1 MPPNGDVNF
10 VVLRTRG
17 RTFPRSQLQA
27 FALKTEGRGLC
38 RPPPAACPFDVI
50 KVRRLLWAL
59 RAHRVV
65 TALQCIT
72 IDRRQLRLRLHHR
85 LPPQPCARNK
95 IAAQAL
101 QFLGLC
107 SLCSADLN
115 AISNSKQRV
124 AYWRARQSQSK
135 ATAGRPGS
143 PDRWLPSPQQRDRR
157 SRSI

>member
-65 TALQCIT
+65 TALQCVT

-85 LPPQPCARNK
+85 FPPQPCARSNSV
-95 IAAQAL
+95 AL
-101 QFLGLC
+101 PVRFLGLYSPC
-107 SLCSADLN
+107 FVDQAS
-115 AISNSKQRV
+115 ISNSKQQV
-124 AYWRARQSQSK
+124 AWKHARQSQSK
-135 ATAGRPGS
+135 ATAGRPRS
-143 PDRWLPSPQQRDRR
+143 PNRWWPSRRLRDRR
-157 SRSI
+157 

>member
-59 RAHRVV
+59 RAHHIV

-85 LPPQPCARNK
+85 LPPRPCARNK
-95 IAAQAL
+95 IAALAL

-107 SLCSADLN
+107 SPGIADLN
-115 AISNSKQRV
+115 ATAALRQRV
-124 AYWRARQSQSK
+124 AYWRAHGSQSK
-135 ATAGRPGS
+135 VTAVRPRS
-143 PDRWLPSPQQRDRR
+143 PNRW
-157 SRSI
+157 